1 MTGLFIG
8 AEGTLGIVTGMCLKL
23 TVISQESKL
32 AVVDF
37 PRIRDAA
44 SAAMQVIRSGVPV
57 TAMEIMDEV

>member
-1 MTGLFIG
+1 
-8 AEGTLGIVTGMCLKL
+8 MCLKL